1 MKKCGSGGPG
11 AVKKPG
17 ANTKGFPKPSKGGSK
32 KK

>member
-1 MKKCGSGGPG
+1 MKKCGNGPG

-17 ANTKGFPKPSKGGSK
+17 ANTKGFPKPTKSK